1 MLALLT
7 RQRDMLKTER
17 FFNTF
22 RKYVAAVVAARFLQ
36 ARTDIA
42 ANQIGF

>member
-7 RQRDMLKTER
+7 RQSDVLKTER

-22 RKYVAAVVAARFLQ
+22 GNHVAVYYMAVYGGGDEVAYSSNRF
-36 ARTDIA
+36 R
-42 ANQIGF
+42 